1 MTTMYDIVIIGG
13 GPGGYVAAIRAAQL
27 GMKVACVEGRGALGG
42 TCLNVGCIPSKA
54 LLTSSEKYADAAKH
68 MAAHGIQI
76 DGVSIDLE
84 TMMAR
89 KDKTVGD
96 LTKGIEFLFKKN
108 GVDYI
113 QGWGRIIGTGRVGV
127 TTTDGEQELNC
138 KNIII
143 ATGAEP
149 SSLSGIEIDEERIVS
164 STGALALKDVPAK
177 MVVIG
182 AGVIGLELGQVWA
195 RLGAEV
201 KVVEYLDRILPGMD
215 SEIAKTAQ
223 RALGKSGLKF
233 TLGRKV
239 LGIDKGDT
247 SLTVRMER
255 LAKQTEEE
263 LEADIVLVAVGRRP
277 FIDGLGLDDLSVQR
291 DARGFIT
298 VDDHFQT
305 SQSGIFAIGDCIP
318 GPMLAHKA
326 EEDGV
331 ACVEMI
337 AHQNA
342 HVDYAK
348 IPAVVY
354 TAPEIAGVGKT
365 EDDLIEADIAYDKG
379 TFAFR
384 ANSRA
389 RATGEVDGMVKV
401 LADPHCGKIFG
412 AHIVGP
418 HAGDLIAELVLAMTV
433 NATVRDVIRTC
444 HAHPA
449 LGEAIKE
456 ACLDVLDRAVHA

>member
-1 MTTMYDIVIIGG
+1 MTASYDIVIIGG

-27 GMKVACVEGRGALGG
+27 GMKVACVEGRRALGG

-54 LLTSSEKYADAAKH
+54 LLSSSEKYADAAKH
-68 MAAHGIQI
+68 MAGHGIKI
-76 DGVSIDLE
+76 DGLSVDLDA
-84 TMMAR
+84 MMAR

-108 GVDYI
+108 GVDFI
-113 QGWGRIIGTGRVGV
+113 QGWGRIIEAGRVGV
-127 TTTDGEQELNC
+127 KTADGEQELSC

-143 ATGAEP
+143 ATGSEP
-149 SSLSGIEIDEERIVS
+149 SSLPGIEIDEERIVS
-164 STGALALKDVPAK
+164 STGALALKEIPAK

-215 SEIAKTAQ
+215 GEIAKTAQ

-233 TLGRKV
+233 MLGRRV
-239 LGIDKGDT
+239 QGIDKGDT

-277 FIDGLGLDDLSVQR
+277 VSDGLGLDELSVQR
-291 DARGFIT
+291 DACGFIT
-298 VDDHFQT
+298 VDERFQT
-305 SQSGIFAIGDCIP
+305 SQSGIYAIGDCIP

-337 AHQNA
+337 AHQNG

-354 TAPEIAGVGKT
+354 TAPEVAGVGQT
-365 EDDLIEADIAYDKG
+365 EEDL
-379 TFAFR
+379 
-384 ANSRA
+384 
-389 RATGEVDGMVKV
+389 V
-401 LADPHCGKIFG
+401 
-412 AHIVGP
+412 
-418 HAGDLIAELVLAMTV
+418 
-433 NATVRDVIRTC
+433 
-444 HAHPA
+444 
-449 LGEAIKE
+449 
-456 ACLDVLDRAVHA
+456 